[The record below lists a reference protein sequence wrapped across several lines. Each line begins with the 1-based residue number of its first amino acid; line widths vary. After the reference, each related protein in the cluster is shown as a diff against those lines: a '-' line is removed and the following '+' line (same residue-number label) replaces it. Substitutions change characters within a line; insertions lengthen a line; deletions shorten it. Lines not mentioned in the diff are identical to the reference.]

1 MVVIHDF
8 ALDACGD
15 HILCLGDVRSIKS
28 GDDDSFH
35 DRIAFVDGKTSSE
48 RKKGRK
54 KELLS

>member
-28 GDDDSFH
+28 GDDDSLVLGGCEKH
-35 DRIAFVDGKTSSE
+35 
-48 RKKGRK
+48 KKRG
-54 KELLS
+54 